1 MLKLI
6 GEAEQA
12 IVTTRT
18 TRLSRV
24 LLVFAGC
31 GIEMTN
37 DRGFACYLCKPAG
50 CVHQPLP
57 YADST
62 LSRFPKQDSAVC
74 SRSDQLDLNFLLLN
88 LVLDLDRT
96 SERVRERG
104 QKHLVG
110 DCAQQRLQEH
120 DVPIVTYKGAY
131 PHLELSGIS
140 TLKPLIAD
148 PSSRLRVDHEAVAML
163 GPPPFVIDAPELGAS
178 EPHDLEKGLLFS
190 VFRANRRPSWRDS
203 RSNSE
208 LGAFLVTL
216 ATAFFFF

>member
-24 LLVFAGC
+24 LLVFAGY

-37 DRGFACYLCKPAG
+37 DQGFACYLCKASG

-57 YADST
+57 YTDSAF
-62 LSRFPKQDSAVC
+62 SRFPKQDSAVC

-88 LVLDLDRT
+88 LVLDLYCT
-96 SERVRERG
+96 SESIRERG

-110 DCAQQRLQEH
+110 DGAQQRPQEH

-131 PHLELSGIS
+131 SHLELSGIS
-140 TLKPLIAD
+140 ALQPLITD
-148 PSSRLRVDHEAVAML
+148 PGPRLRVDHESVAML

-178 EPHDLEKGLLFS
+178 EPHDLE
-190 VFRANRRPSWRDS
+190 
-203 RSNSE
+203 
-208 LGAFLVTL
+208 
-216 ATAFFFF
+216 